1 MLESELLN
9 RFQCDI
15 QFMIS
20 NSRNDNTNIKLILCN
35 EKSLFHFLCILKTFQ
50 ESEKKKSLLLT
61 ASGQLPPRKIVPRI
75 IAPGHLPPG

>member
-15 QFMIS
+15 RFMIS

-35 EKSLFHFLCILKTFQ
+35 EKSLFHFLCILKTYFRNL
-50 ESEKKKSLLLT
+50 K
-61 ASGQLPPRKIVPRI
+61 RRN
-75 IAPGHLPPG
+75 HYF